1 LEAEEV
7 KRLVDGESV
16 QESRYTEPEGE
27 KMKIEPSPDVLA
39 GRILQR
45 ALLFSSA
52 LRLFGSFWSL
62 GRNHLHDFTLAET
75 PPTTEF
81 SARDRALLYKFIN
94 GSRMDLQQTRN
105 LGRGENLFHRHIPS
119 LCSSGLPRFSQSA
132 ALLPINLRF
141 GTKRKNFN
149 AEDF

>member
-7 KRLVDGESV
+7 KRLAGGVSV
-16 QESRYTEPEGE
+16 QKSRYTEPEGE

-39 GRILQR
+39 GRILQM
-45 ALLFSSA
+45 ALFFSSA

-62 GRNHLHDFTLAET
+62 GRNHLHDFTLAEM

-94 GSRMDLQQTRN
+94 GSRMHLQ
-105 LGRGENLFHRHIPS
+105 
-119 LCSSGLPRFSQSA
+119 
-132 ALLPINLRF
+132 
-141 GTKRKNFN
+141 
-149 AEDF
+149 